1 MTTARLTRSL
11 AFATLPLLLLAS
23 GCRRVRF
30 PQLADNYREYAYVTN
45 GSGGTVSV
53 LDLVNFRPDRTL
65 KVGEGPSAV
74 AVNPVR
80 NEVYVVNTASGS
92 VSVIDTSNNSVAATI
107 GVRRLPASISVDAKG
122 ERAYVTNAGSNTV
135 SVLDLQQRR
144 EVASVGTGEQPGMV
158 KIAPDGRSLVVAN
171 QGSGSV
177 SVYEVAEAPTPRLRA
192 TFDHCAGASDLAILG
207 DSSKAFIAC
216 TGDDQVLSIAL
227 ATAPGSWQA
236 KQDEASL
243 QDHLLARLRV
253 GHAPEHLS
261 LKPDSGEIFVSN
273 TGSNSISEISTFTNE
288 VGATFPIGTRPA
300 NGVIGEDNASLWV
313 SNAGADSVSL
323 YSIDEG
329 RMAMSVHT
337 GPQPAAI
344 ALSPGQP
351 VLLVADSGGSDV
363 AVIRTRDTNGPE
375 LFTMLPVGAH
385 PNAIAI
391 KAFKTR

>member
-1 MTTARLTRSL
+1 VSFTRSV
-11 AFATLPLLLLAS
+11 AFASLPLLLLAG

-80 NEVYVVNTASGS
+80 NEVYIVNTASGS
-92 VSVIDTSNNSVAATI
+92 VSVIDAANNSVAATI
-107 GVRRLPASISVDAKG
+107 GVRRQPASITVDAKG
-122 ERAYVTNAGSNTV
+122 ERAYVTNTGSNTV
-135 SVLDLQQRR
+135 SVLNLQQRR
-144 EVASVGTGEQPGMV
+144 EVASVGTGEQPGTV

-171 QGSGSV
+171 RGSGSV
-177 SVYEVAEAPTPRLRA
+177 SVYDITDAPTPRLRA
-192 TFDHCAGASDLAILG
+192 TFDRCAGANDMAILG

-227 ATAPGSWQA
+227 ASAPDSWPA
-236 KQDEASL
+236 KQDPASM
-243 QDHLLARLRV
+243 QDRLMARLRV
-253 GHAPEHLS
+253 GHAPGHLT

-273 TGSNSISEISTFTNE
+273 TGSGSISEISTFTNE
-288 VGATFPIGTRPA
+288 VGATFPIGTQPA
-300 NGVIGEDNASLWV
+300 NGIISDDNASLWV
-313 SNAGADSVSL
+313 SNSGADSVSL

-337 GPQPAAI
+337 GPQPAAM

-351 VLLVADSGGSDV
+351 VLLIADSGSSDV

-391 KAFKTR
+391 KAFRTR